1 MLPMLHSPNR
11 GWHARGY
18 LPHFESATAIQM
30 VTYRLADA
38 LPKEVM
44 DRLRCECDGQGE
56 HADIV
61 FRRRVEEWLDAG
73 HGSCVLNQA
82 ECAELVVNAWKH
94 FDGVRYHLHAW
105 MVMPNHVHL
114 IVQMLEGHALSE
126 AVESWKRFT
135 ATRINRL
142 LGRKGNFWLEDY
154 WDRYVRDETHYQN
167 AVAYVHENPV
177 KAGLV
182 EKTEDWAWSS
192 AKAWGVA
199 EG

>member
-1 MLPMLHSPNR
+1 MLHSPNR

-18 LPHFESATAIQM
+18 LPHFESTSVIQM

-38 LPKEVM
+38 LPKEVVE
-44 DRLRCECDGQGE
+44 RLRRECEDQGDN
-56 HADIV
+56 ADIR
-61 FRRRVEEWLDAG
+61 FRKRVEEWLDAG
-73 HGSCVLNQA
+73 HGSCALNQP

-94 FDGVRYHLHAW
+94 FDGERYRLHAW

-114 IVQMLEGHALSE
+114 IVQMLGDHALSD

-142 LGRKGNFWLEDY
+142 LGRKGAFWQEDY
-154 WDRYVRDETHYQN
+154 WDRYVRDETHYKN

-177 KAGLV
+177 KAGLIQKAEGWV
-182 EKTEDWAWSS
+182 WSS
-192 AKAWGVA
+192 SAVWAV
-199 EG
+199 EER